1 MKPGGMVMLQI
12 AKETELKKSLL
23 YSGFVDIES
32 KQQSQINHWT
42 AKKPKQEMKA
52 ASLKLKSKSKPK
64 EKIEQKE
71 QVWTLGG
78 NDMLDDD
85 IDLVDEDT
93 LLDHEEEQVI
103 IPKTSVLDDCGTGV
117 GSSRKPCKNCTCGRA
132 EEQQENDGN
141 VVQKKEQPR
150 MYDAKTS
157 NCGNCHLGDAF
168 RCGGCPY
175 LGMPAFDPNSD
186 TVKLQLD

>member
-117 GSSRKPCKNCTCGRA
+117 GSSRKPCKDCTCGRA
-132 EEQQENDGN
+132 EKETDDDGN
-141 VVQKKEQPR
+141 TKPKEQVKI
-150 MYDAKTS
+150 YDAKTS
-157 NCGNCHLGDAF
+157 SCGSCHLGDAF